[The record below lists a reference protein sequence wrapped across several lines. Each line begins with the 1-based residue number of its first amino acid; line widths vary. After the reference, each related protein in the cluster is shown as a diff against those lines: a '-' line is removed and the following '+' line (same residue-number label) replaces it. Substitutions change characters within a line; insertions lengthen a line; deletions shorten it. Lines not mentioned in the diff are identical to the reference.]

1 MPLSDLDRTPQGEE
15 GRTARGWANGITA
28 LSQGLLRV
36 EKTLAGGFMALLL
49 GLILLNVVTRFL
61 KAPIYWI
68 DEASVFTMV
77 WLGFIGASVMTRLR
91 IDFAVTILADQLPP
105 RGVAF
110 LRALATGISLCFA
123 LGFVV
128 MCWNW
133 LDPLGIASFGFD
145 PKAYAAETFNFLYTE
160 RTQTLEWPTW
170 VVNLILP
177 IFAVTLA
184 IHTAANLLED
194 TGLAAKRVQ
203 IPLTTAE
210 EAA

>member
-1 MPLSDLDRTPQGEE
+1 MSAQDKTPREE
-15 GRTARGWANGITA
+15 GPGAGMGWANGITA

-36 EKTLAGGFMALLL
+36 EKLLSGVFMTLLL
-49 GLILLNVVTRFL
+49 VLILLNVVTRFM
-61 KAPIYWI
+61 KMPIYWI
-68 DEASVFTMV
+68 DEASIFTMV

-91 IDFAVTILADQLPP
+91 IDFAVTLLADQLPP
-105 RGVAF
+105 RGVAAM
-110 LRALATGISLCFA
+110 RALATGISLCFA
-123 LGFVV
+123 VGFVV
-128 MCWNW
+128 MCWLW
-133 LDPLGIASFGFD
+133 MDPLGIASFGFD

-177 IFAVTLA
+177 LFAVTLT